1 MAAAISSDK
10 EFNGAITT
18 SFIFHVVLLAAL
30 IIGLPHLKPPPLEL
44 SQPIAIDIVDVGP
57 VTTTQVQGMGQ
68 VAKQNDNKP
77 APLPPPPK
85 QAAPEPV
92 KPVPAKENPAD
103 QRKALD
109 DLIGTEAKKADQN
122 KPKPAPKPAQADP
135 QQFDSLLKNLSKAQ
149 DQTQQTNAPPVK
161 TAGPAAGAPGIQS
174 DKLTISETDA
184 LRRQIEQCWNVP
196 TGSKDAGDLIVEIHV
211 VVNPDRTVQSADIMN
226 TDKMSDPY
234 FRAAAE
240 SAQRAILNPKCSPL
254 NLPPDR
260 AADWHDM
267 TLRFNP
273 KDVL

>member
-1 MAAAISSDK
+1 MIVVADDMRGSFA
-10 EFNGAITT
+10 T
-18 SFIFHVVLLAAL
+18 SFILHGVIFLAL
-30 IIGLPHLKPPPLEL
+30 IIGLPHLKSPPLEL
-44 SQPIAIDIVDVGP
+44 SQPIAVDIIDVGP
-57 VTTTQVQGMGQ
+57 VTTTQVQGTGQ
-68 VAKQNDNKP
+68 IAKQNNNTP

-85 QAAPEPV
+85 AAPEPA
-92 KPVPAKENPAD
+92 KPAPIKEQPKVD
-103 QRKALD
+103 QRKALE
-109 DLIGTEAKKADQN
+109 DLIGNEAKKADKA
-122 KPKPAPKPAQADP
+122 KPKLTPKPAQVDP

-149 DQTQQTNAPPVK
+149 DQTQQTNAPQVK

-196 TGSKDAGDLIVEIHV
+196 TGSRNAGDLIVEIHV
-211 VVNPDRTVQSADIMN
+211 IVNPDRTVQSADIVN
-226 TDKMSDPY
+226 SDKMLDPV

-260 AADWHDM
+260 SADWHEM
-267 TLRFNP
+267 TLRFDP

>member
-1 MAAAISSDK
+1 MMTATEDMRGSFA
-10 EFNGAITT
+10 T
-18 SFIFHVVLLAAL
+18 SFIVHGLIFAAL
-30 IIGLPHLKPPPLEL
+30 IIGLPHLRPPPLEL

-57 VTTTQVQGMGQ
+57 VTTTQVQGTGQ
-68 VAKQNDNKP
+68 IAKQNNNAP

-85 QAAPEPV
+85 QSAPEPA
-92 KPVPAKENPAD
+92 KPAPIKEQPKVD
-103 QRKALD
+103 ERKALD
-109 DLIGTEAKKADQN
+109 DLIGNEVKKAD
-122 KPKPAPKPAQADP
+122 KTPPKPAAKPAQADP
-135 QQFDSLLKNLSKAQ
+135 QQFDSLLKNLSKAP
-149 DQTQQTNAPPVK
+149 DQTQQTDAPPVK
-161 TAGPAAGAPGIQS
+161 TAGPAAGSPGIQS

-196 TGSKDAGDLIVEIHV
+196 TGARDAGDLIVEIHV
-211 VVNPDRTVQSADIMN
+211 VVNADRTVQSADIVN
-226 TDKMSDPY
+226 TDKMSDPF

-260 AADWHDM
+260 ATDWHDM

>member
-1 MAAAISSDK
+1 MAAADDMRGS
-10 EFNGAITT
+10 FAT
-18 SFIFHVVLLAAL
+18 SFILHGVIFLAL
-30 IIGLPHLKPPPLEL
+30 IIGLPHLKSPPLEL
-44 SQPIAIDIVDVGP
+44 SQPIAVDIIDVGP
-57 VTTTQVQGMGQ
+57 VTTTQVQGTGQ
-68 VAKQNDNKP
+68 IAKQNNNAP
-77 APLPPPPK
+77 APLPPLK
-85 QAAPEPV
+85 AAAE
-92 KPVPAKENPAD
+92 PAKPAPIKEASKEAPKAD
-103 QRKALD
+103 QRKALE
-109 DLIGTEAKKADQN
+109 DLIGTEAKKADKA
-122 KPKPAPKPAQADP
+122 KPKPLPKPAQVDP

-149 DQTQQTNAPPVK
+149 EQTQQTNAPPVK

-196 TGSKDAGDLIVEIHV
+196 TGSRNASDLMVEIHV
-211 VVNPDRTVQSADIMN
+211 IVNPDRTVQSADIVN
-226 TDKMSDPY
+226 SDKMSDPV

-267 TLRFNP
+267 TLRFDP